1 MPVERVSRRFKDI
14 SLSFKPHPVTRD
26 IIPLNNAS
34 AISRSVK
41 NLVLTNLQERPF
53 QPNLGSRLNGSLFD
67 LMDVGTASI
76 IADEIR
82 STIDNYEPR
91 VDLIDVEVTPYYD
104 SNEFDCTLIYE
115 IIGVDLP
122 TQTLN
127 FILES
132 FR

>member
-1 MPVERVSRRFKDI
+1 MPVERVSRGFKDI
-14 SLSFKPHPVTRD
+14 SLSFKPHPITRD
-26 IIPLNNAS
+26 VIPLKNES
-34 AISRSVK
+34 AIARSVK

-82 STIDNYEPR
+82 STIDNYEPS
-91 VDLIDVEVTPYYD
+91 VDLIDVEVTPYFD
-104 SNEFDCTLIYE
+104 SNAFDCTLIYE

>member
-53 QPNLGSRLNGSLFD
+53 QPNLGSRMNGSLFD

-91 VDLIDVEVTPYYD
+91 VELQNIEVVPYYD
-104 SNEFDCTLIYE
+104 SHSYDITIVYT
-115 IIGVDLP
+115 IIGIDISA
-122 TQTLN
+122 QRFN
-127 FILES
+127 FVLDS